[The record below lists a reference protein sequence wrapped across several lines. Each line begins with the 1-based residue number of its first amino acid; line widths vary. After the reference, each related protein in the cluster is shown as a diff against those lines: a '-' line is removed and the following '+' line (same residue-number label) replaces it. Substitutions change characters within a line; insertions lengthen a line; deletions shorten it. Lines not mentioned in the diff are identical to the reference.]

1 MFDDLGVTLVFIA
14 LQISTPPQGGNRSW
28 WQICQTVW
36 DVVNDA
42 HFLTLLG
49 VGTAAHVIYA
59 VTYVLVEERHPGLI
73 PRPWFFPKTPE
84 PEPVL
89 PEMPPPPPDDKKSSP
104 IPPTKRSQR
113 ITRVEGTPAAVSTG
127 SLILQAV
134 KGPLTGQRI
143 PIERRPFRIGA
154 DADNDLSIASDGY
167 MSGHHAIINGSEG
180 GWILVDQGSTNGT
193 FIDGQRLTRG
203 PGEVLRTGQSIQIG
217 GSEFLVIVEGY
228 VPIAR
233 AAVAVKPPPAEGSS
247 DPPPR

>member
-217 GSEFLVIVEGY
+217 GSEFLEIVEGY
-228 VPIAR
+228 VPLAR
-233 AAVAVKPPPAEGSS
+233 AAG